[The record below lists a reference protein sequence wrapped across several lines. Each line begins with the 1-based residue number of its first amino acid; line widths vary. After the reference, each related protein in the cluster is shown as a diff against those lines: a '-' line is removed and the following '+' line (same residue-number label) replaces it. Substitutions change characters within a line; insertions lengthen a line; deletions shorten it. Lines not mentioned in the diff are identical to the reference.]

1 VKFLITSRGVTSVE
15 YGLIAGMVGF
25 VLFLAFAGV
34 VGYFSLVFE
43 TLLLSLI

>member
-1 VKFLITSRGVTSVE
+1 MKFLTTSRGVTSVE

-25 VLFLAFAGV
+25 VFFLAFAGV

-43 TLLLSLI
+43 TLLLSLV